1 MITKGSEWMRRT
13 LNNSV
18 FLALL
23 RGREKLKSK
32 RWSTDRNANTIEG
45 ASIGKR

>member
-32 RWSTDRNANTIEG
+32 RWRPKVEWGLPRAG
-45 ASIGKR
+45 RKGK